1 MHHTLNTSPTQH
13 LLEAL
18 CAYGESPVLDLTE
31 KREGPEHPY
40 GVVDRSYA
48 NFRECPECE
57 LRLNGVLR
65 SSGIFLFS
73 FPYQRVGVCQ
83 WPRQTS
89 LNRKEA
95 TADVLHQE
103 GPRA

>member
-31 KREGPEHPY
+31 KCEGPEHPY

-48 NFRECPECE
+48 NFGECPKGEVRRIPI
-57 LRLNGVLR
+57 LG
-65 SSGIFLFS
+65 
-73 FPYQRVGVCQ
+73 
-83 WPRQTS
+83 TS
-89 LNRKEA
+89 VNKGR
-95 TADVLHQE
+95 
-103 GPRA
+103 